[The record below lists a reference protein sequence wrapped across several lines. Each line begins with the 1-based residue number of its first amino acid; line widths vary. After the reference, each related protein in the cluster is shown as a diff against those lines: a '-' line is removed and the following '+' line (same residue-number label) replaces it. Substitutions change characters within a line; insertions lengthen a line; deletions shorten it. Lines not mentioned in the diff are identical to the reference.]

1 MSLESYHQAAQTA
14 IEGLPRDSGD
24 WLIEQRR
31 AAVKQMLD
39 LGIPHARQEEW
50 RYTSVDGL
58 LSKAFET
65 NHRVP
70 DRPVGDLD
78 TAPLEEPVAARLV
91 FVDGI
96 YNPGLSTGGGQHG
109 CKITSLR
116 SAMAAGD
123 RSVLRSVANLSG
135 LGDHLFTAMNL
146 ASLQDGAV
154 IQLSPGVVIEQPVEL
169 LHIAT
174 HRKGSH
180 GQQLRHL
187 IELDTDASV
196 KLIERYLSVA
206 GDNDYFNNI
215 VCEISLAEGAEFRH
229 QRVQQESDA
238 AYHLSRIHIDLGRG
252 ASYRGVNA
260 ALGGAWSRTEL
271 HNRFSGEDAVFEVD
285 GLYTAGDGQLTDFH
299 LDVDHAL
306 PNCRSREAFKGVLHG
321 AGRAVFDGL
330 IQVRADSQKS
340 EAHLHNANLMLSS
353 RAEVDT
359 KPQLVILA
367 DDVRCSHGTSVGQLD
382 EQALFYLRSRG
393 IDGQQARRIL
403 CLGFAG
409 EILDRFETVSLRE
422 RIESDL
428 LSRMRF

>member
-1 MSLESYHQAAQTA
+1 MSLEGYRQAALTT
-14 IEGLPRDSGD
+14 IDSLPRESGD
-24 WLIEQRR
+24 WLIQQRQ
-31 AAVKQMLD
+31 AAVRQMLD
-39 LGIPHARQEEW
+39 LGIPHARQEAW

-58 LSKAFET
+58 LRKEFET
-65 NHRVP
+65 NQRVP

-96 YNPGLSTGGGQHG
+96 YNPGLSTGDGQPG
-109 CKITSLR
+109 YKLTSLR

-135 LGDHLFTAMNL
+135 LGDHLFAAMNL

-174 HRKGSH
+174 HRNGSH

-206 GDNDYFNNI
+206 GDSDYFNNI

-238 AYHLSRIHIDLGRG
+238 AYHLSRIHIELGRS

-271 HNRFSGEDAVFEVD
+271 HNRFSGEGAVFEAD
-285 GLYTAGDGQLTDFH
+285 GLYTAGDGQLTDVH

-306 PNCRSREAFKGVLHG
+306 PNCTSREAFKGVLHG

-367 DDVRCSHGTSVGQLD
+367 DDVQCSHGTSVGQLD

-409 EILDRFETVSLRE
+409 EILDRFETASLRE
-422 RIESDL
+422 QIENDL
-428 LSRMRF
+428 LQRMRF